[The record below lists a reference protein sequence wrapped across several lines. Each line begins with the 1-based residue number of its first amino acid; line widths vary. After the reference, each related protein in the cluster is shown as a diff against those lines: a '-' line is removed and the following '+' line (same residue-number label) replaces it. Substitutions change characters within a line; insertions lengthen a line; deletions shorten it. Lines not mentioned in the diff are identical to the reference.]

1 MTTLSDIAVE
11 SVDAITYCDREII
24 RIQTAVTQLS
34 AKLEDIE
41 SVKESAAAV
50 LRLIADGDPDVH
62 DAAKDAKIWRE
73 ELGIAVGSMSDYDY
87 YILGIETAISI
98 IEGERVANEE
108 GETRGFEDALEQLK
122 LAVSQK

>member
-24 RIQTAVTQLS
+24 RTQTAITQLS
-34 AKLEDIE
+34 TKLDDLE

-50 LRLIADGDPDVH
+50 LRLIADGDPDVY

-73 ELGIAVGSMSDYDY
+73 ELDIPS
-87 YILGIETAISI
+87 
-98 IEGERVANEE
+98 
-108 GETRGFEDALEQLK
+108 K
-122 LAVSQK
+122 